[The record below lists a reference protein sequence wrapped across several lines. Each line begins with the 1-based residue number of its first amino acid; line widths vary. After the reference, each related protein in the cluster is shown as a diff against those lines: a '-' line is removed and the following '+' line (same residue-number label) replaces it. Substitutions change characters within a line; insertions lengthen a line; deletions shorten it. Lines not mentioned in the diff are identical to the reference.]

1 MTHDEPQNNSSDS
14 GTKVPMTHDK
24 LLAKIDGFDSHAW
37 TKVAGHK
44 TGPNVIFKS
53 GIVTMDLFE
62 YLELGDRSHAKDR
75 TANEMGLEMQELQSA
90 LRAVVE
96 LHKPERITIEGFKTE
111 YWCMADNNEPT
122 PYPCLTILQIEK
134 ELK

>member
-1 MTHDEPQNNSSDS
+1 MTHDE
-14 GTKVPMTHDK
+14 
-24 LLAKIDGFDSHAW
+24 LLAKINEGSRVCELDSPAW
-37 TKVAGHK
+37 
-44 TGPNVIFKS
+44 
-53 GIVTMDLFE
+53 
-62 YLELGDRSHAKDR
+62 
-75 TANEMGLEMQELQSA
+75 SA